1 PKWRCQACGFP
12 SPEWLGSKCFPLC
25 VSCDATRRHENRA
38 PMRAAFEADRRM
50 NARRDAVR
58 VGRVMRIRE
67 TEKAA
72 LYEFRYGI
80 VRWIPKS
87 LIIDRDKDG
96 TLFLKAWFVR
106 KELAG
111 LVEVASNA
119 AA

>member
-1 PKWRCQACGFP
+1 
-12 SPEWLGSKCFPLC
+12 
-25 VSCDATRRHENRA
+25 
-38 PMRAAFEADRRM
+38 MRAAIEADRRM
-50 NARRDAVR
+50 NARRDAVC

-87 LIIDRDKDG
+87 LIVDRDEDG
-96 TLFLKAWFVR
+96 GLFIKSWFAR
-106 KELAG
+106 KELTG
-111 LVEVASNA
+111 LVEVASDA